1 MLNEQR
7 VKQMV
12 KLASYESG
20 DGRDELEIASE
31 RRGRYIRR
39 NVLVSILWM
48 SAAYVALMYF
58 VYEGILKDKGRVFNK
73 GQQIVIFALMGAAYF
88 ALFVFY
94 VVKSRF
100 HYKKKYVRAYHNVQQ
115 FKRDLTE
122 LENLY
127 KEEGI
132 HG

>member
-20 DGRDELEIASE
+20 DGREEIEIASE

-39 NVLVSILWM
+39 NVLASVLWM
-48 SAAYVALMYF
+48 SVAYAALMYF
-58 VYEGILKDKGRVFNK
+58 VYEGILKDKGRVFNP
-73 GQQIVIFALMGAAYF
+73 GQQMIIFALMGVAYF
-88 ALFVFY
+88 ALLVFY

-100 HYKKKYVRAYHNVQQ
+100 HYKKKYIKAYHNVKQ
-115 FKRDLTE
+115 FRQDLIE

>member
-20 DGRDELEIASE
+20 DGQDDMEIVSE

-39 NVLVSILWM
+39 NVLASLAWM

-58 VYEGILKDKGRVFNK
+58 VYEGILKDKGRVFNR
-73 GQQIVIFALMGAAYF
+73 GQQVIIFSLMGVAYF

-94 VVKSRF
+94 VLKSRF

-115 FKRDLTE
+115 FRHDLTE

-127 KEEGI
+127 KEESI